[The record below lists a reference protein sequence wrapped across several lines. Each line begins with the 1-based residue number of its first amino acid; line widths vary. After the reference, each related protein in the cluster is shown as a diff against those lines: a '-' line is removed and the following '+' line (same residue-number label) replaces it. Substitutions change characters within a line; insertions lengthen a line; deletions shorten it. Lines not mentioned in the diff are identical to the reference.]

1 MVLAGIVR
9 GCRMGIYYFDL
20 RDGVPSRDRQG
31 VEFATMSAA
40 IEHSK
45 LLARELRQDSR
56 GKDVARSIVVIDE
69 SGTEIHRERV

>member
-1 MVLAGIVR
+1 
-9 GCRMGIYYFDL
+9 MGIYYFDL
-20 RDGVPSRDRQG
+20 RDGVPSRARQG

-45 LLARELRQDSR
+45 DLAEQLRQDPR
-56 GKDVARSIVVIDE
+56 RKGVALSIAVLDE